1 MRIDHIKDAAPS
13 PLAPSPLAP
22 SSSSPSPSLPPAAT
36 GGAPLES
43 RDLVPATANAPLM
56 AKGAPEKTKKLETI
70 SKPDG
75 HSGRLSGVAAV
86 QVRNVSPR
94 EMGNIAMDLY
104 VSGVLSWDEYS
115 MLAFQPELHPKY
127 DATVGALTGESA
139 SPDQPR
145 DFVNQ
150 WEDRLKFER
159 RHNPGDRP
167 LIRRTGRI
175 VQVLRQIENPTDIT
189 I

>member
-1 MRIDHIKDAAPS
+1 LTGKAADG
-13 PLAPSPLAP
+13 
-22 SSSSPSPSLPPAAT
+22 SSGGLP
-36 GGAPLES
+36 
-43 RDLVPATANAPLM
+43 D
-56 AKGAPEKTKKLETI
+56 
-70 SKPDG
+70 
-75 HSGRLSGVAAV
+75 VAAV

-115 MLAFQPELHPKY
+115 MLAFQPELHPNY
-127 DATVGALTGESA
+127 DATVGALTGERA

-145 DFVNQ
+145 DFVSQ
-150 WEDRLKFER
+150 WEERLNFER

-167 LIRRTGRI
+167 LIRRTSRI
-175 VQVLRQIENPTDIT
+175 VQVLRQIENPTDIM

>member
-1 MRIDHIKDAAPS
+1 MRINRIEDTAPS
-13 PLAPSPLAP
+13 PTPIPAS
-22 SSSSPSPSLPPAAT
+22 AAT
-36 GGAPLES
+36 TSLES
-43 RDLVPATANAPLM
+43 RDLVPTTGTAPQA
-56 AKGAPEKTKKLETI
+56 AKDGPSSGL
-70 SKPDG
+70 PD
-75 HSGRLSGVAAV
+75 VAAV

-115 MLAFQPELHPKY
+115 MLAFQPELHPNY
-127 DATVGALTGESA
+127 DATVGALTGERA

-145 DFVNQ
+145 DFVSQ

-167 LIRRTGRI
+167 LIRRTSRI
-175 VQVLRQIENPTDIT
+175 VQVLRQIENPTDIM

>member
-1 MRIDHIKDAAPS
+1 MRIDHIKDT
-13 PLAPSPLAP
+13 APSPLAP
-22 SSSSPSPSLPPAAT
+22 SSTSPLTAPT
-36 GGAPLES
+36 DGAPPES
-43 RDLVPATANAPLM
+43 RDLVPAAGPEPLTGK
-56 AKGAPEKTKKLETI
+56 AAGGPSGGL
-70 SKPDG
+70 PD
-75 HSGRLSGVAAV
+75 VAAV

-115 MLAFQPELHPKY
+115 MLAFQPELHPNY
-127 DATVGALTGESA
+127 DATVGALTGERA

-145 DFVNQ
+145 DFVSQ
-150 WEDRLKFER
+150 WEERLNFER

-167 LIRRTGRI
+167 LIRRTNRI
-175 VQVLRQIENPTDIT
+175 VQVLRQIENPTNIT